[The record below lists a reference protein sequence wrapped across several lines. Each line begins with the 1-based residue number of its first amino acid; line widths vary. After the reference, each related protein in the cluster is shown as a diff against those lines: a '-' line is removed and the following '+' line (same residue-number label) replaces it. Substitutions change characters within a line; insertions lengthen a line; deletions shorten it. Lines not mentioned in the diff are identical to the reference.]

1 MANIEIIITDV
12 TYDRINKIG
21 TALLE
26 DGTTRTIN
34 YAEYVEMRGWIK
46 RVGKYILIEKDYS
59 GYTLEQLLAGAL

>member
-1 MANIEIIITDV
+1 MANIEIIIADV
-12 TYDRINKIG
+12 TYDRINEIG

-46 RVGKYILIEKDYS
+46 RVGKYTLIEKDYS
-59 GYTLEQLLAGAL
+59 GYTLEQLLDGAL